1 MLKKLLSKMMKVIEN
16 TKTYKI
22 DIPLDH
28 WSTIRLL
35 DLWIVRSLVHYW
47 PTGPM
52 DHKISG
58 QL

>member
-28 WSTIRLL
+28 WSTIGLME
-35 DLWIVRSLVHYW
+35 LWIVRSLVHHRT
-47 PTGPM
+47 TGPV
-52 DHKISG
+52 DHKIPG
-58 QL
+58 QV